1 MSEHKQIIID
11 SEKAYE
17 SNTVDAKLIVYFAGG
32 LFLLIVV
39 TFALMWA
46 FEFWVLEPQW
56 AEYDKKNEL
65 PVALKGDEKLP
76 PEPRLQS
83 APGFGVDTKS
93 GRVSLELREPQAE
106 YRELLKRWEDEWA
119 NGQKDEKTGT
129 VITLPIEEAKEKI
142 LKDGIIKSRSDE
154 ASKKAVD
161 EATSFYTS
169 SSSGRVASERR
180 K

>member
-11 SEKAYE
+11 SDKPYE
-17 SNTVDAKLIVYFAGG
+17 SNVVDAKLIVYFAGG
-32 LFLLIVV
+32 LFLLIVI

-65 PVALKGDEKLP
+65 PVALKGDENLP

-93 GRVSLELREPQAE
+93 GRLNLELREPQAE
-106 YRELLKRWEDEWA
+106 YRELLQRWQDEWA

-129 VITLPIEEAKEKI
+129 VITLPIEAAKEKV
-142 LKDGIIKSRSDE
+142 LKDGIVKSRTEE
-154 ASKKAVD
+154 ASKNTVE
-161 EATSFYTS
+161 EATTFFTA
-169 SSSGRVASERR
+169 SSSGRVASEKR